1 MAIFDKGKRHFSEH
15 SSSSDGAPRQTVTR
29 PPPTP
34 EAIPENTALI
44 GETITITGE
53 VRGNENLIIDGH
65 VEGPIDLQHN
75 KLAVGKSGAI
85 ISDISSAVVEVQGLV
100 KGDITSVD
108 KVIITNTGTVYGNI
122 VSPRVTLEDGAKFQG
137 RIDMIPKEKEK
148 SRSSAATQQGN
159 QKEKSRS
166 SAATQQ
172 GNQKEKSRSSAAT
185 QQGNRKEKE
194 NQKEDQ
200 GSADS
205 PAPKVTTSSTPLQF
219 KQSKSGGIGLDSLK
233 APITEPKEN

>member
-1 MAIFDKGKRHFSEH
+1 MAIFDKGKQRFSEH
-15 SSSSDGAPRQTVTR
+15 SSSSDDAPRRTVTR

-44 GETITITGE
+44 GETITLTGE

-85 ISDISSAVVEVQGLV
+85 ISDVSSAVVEVQGLV

-159 QKEKSRS
+159 RKE
-166 SAATQQ
+166 
-172 GNQKEKSRSSAAT
+172 KEKSRSSAAT

-219 KQSKSGGIGLDSLK
+219 KQSKSGGTGLDSLK
-233 APITEPKEN
+233 APITESKEN